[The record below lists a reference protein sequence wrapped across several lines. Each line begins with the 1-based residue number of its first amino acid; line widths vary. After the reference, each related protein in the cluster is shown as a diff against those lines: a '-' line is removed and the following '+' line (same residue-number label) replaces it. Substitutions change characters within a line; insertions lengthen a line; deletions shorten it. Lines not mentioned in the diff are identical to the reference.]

1 MFQLQFI
8 ILKRGLCRDQLIAV
22 GADLCF
28 QLGIVAP
35 GDASRIQQLL
45 AAVPLGFGYLQG
57 VFVHLHRLGRIQY
70 LYVGL
75 GDGLPDVILRSSHV
89 EVRHPVVEFF
99 LLDGLQAFAAVVYGP
114 LCIQPVVS
122 VVGCLVAALQHFRSA
137 DDAARLLIG
146 TVHQILA
153 AGE

>member
-1 MFQLQFI
+1 MGRGDSTFFVTQHRQIYLHLLFAVQFEQLFQLQFI

-89 EVRHPVVEFF
+89 EVRHPVVSFSCSM
-99 LLDGLQAFAAVVYGP
+99 V
-114 LCIQPVVS
+114 
-122 VVGCLVAALQHFRSA
+122 FR
-137 DDAARLLIG
+137 RLLPLY
-146 TVHQILA
+146 TVHCA
-153 AGE
+153 FSP